1 MQLLENHVRV
11 LWRYLNHGEE
21 YSDLRCID
29 VNAGK
34 LLDRSI
40 VKGEEE
46 VVKWARI
53 WNGKG
58 NCFIGRNPRDAHG
71 SVTQLTTYSYDLDP
85 IRPKGFAADENSLRS
100 ALHGGRLILKDS
112 PAGYLASSGN
122 GALVLFRLAVPIRE
136 NFKAFEQWLASR
148 EDHFQQ
154 IFSAGG
160 LNVKCD
166 HTHDSARIIK
176 LLGTTSTKG
185 DRALW
190 RVARFIDLPSA
201 PYRLHAV
208 DLRVPQP
215 NSEVTERVGDLV
227 LQGVR
232 GGAGPAVALEQDGRG
247 GTRIMPIGSMGER
260 IESVTRALA
269 RLNPKRRE
277 DYTTWLQVGMSLTEL
292 GTVGLQLWDAWSR
305 PSTRYQEGICA
316 TKWKTFKTNPQG
328 GSQVSIGS
336 LNHWA
341 EIDSPSIEHT
351 SGLVRETSARSYDD
365 GIDDACPVSL
375 ETFMSDTTVTTWIC
389 RPFIARE
396 TIGFVAGLPETMK
409 TWLMM
414 DFAIECAKGGG
425 SWLGLFP
432 VEGARVLFVDQERAK
447 SETQR
452 RFKSIM
458 GAKGLVPSQLEGRLA
473 IRTGSSLQVD
483 NEASF
488 RKFTESIEKH
498 KPDIIIIDSFAT
510 IHSRE
515 ENSRSEIQTVM
526 ERIKHIRN
534 KYHCTVVFVDHE
546 NKSVFTDQ
554 QLKETPSAF
563 RMAGSVAKPAAAEF
577 VLTVRRF
584 DPHTAVVHHT
594 KSTLA
599 PSSASFSVT
608 LMDVE
613 NGVVVKGQK

>member
-1 MQLLENHVRV
+1 MELLENHIRTQ
-11 LWRYLNHGEE
+11 WRYLNHGQE

-40 VKGEEE
+40 VQGEEE

-53 WNGKG
+53 WNEKG
-58 NCFIGRNPRDAHG
+58 NCFIGRNPRHADG
-71 SVTQLTTYSYDLDP
+71 TVSRLTTYSYDLDP
-85 IRPKGFAADENSLRS
+85 IRPKGTATDEGSLRS
-100 ALHGGRLILKDS
+100 ALRAGRLILQECS
-112 PAGYLASSGN
+112 SGYLASSGN
-122 GALVLFRLAVPIRE
+122 GALVLFRLAVPIRKD
-136 NFKAFEQWLASR
+136 FKAFEQWLASR

-154 IFSAGG
+154 VFSSGG

-166 HTHDSARIIK
+166 RTHDSARIVK

-190 RVARFIDLPSA
+190 RVTRFIDLPSP
-201 PYRLHAV
+201 PYRVHPVHPGLFHPSAGDQADEIREPV
-208 DLRVPQP
+208 VVSGIR
-215 NSEVTERVGDLV
+215 ERS
-227 LQGVR
+227 
-232 GGAGPAVALEQDGRG
+232 GPATAVEKDGRG
-247 GTRIMPIGSMGER
+247 GTRTMPVGALGER

-277 DYTTWLQVGMSLTEL
+277 DYDSWLQVGMSLTEL

-336 LNHWA
+336 LIHWA
-341 EIDSPSIEHT
+341 DSDSPNTGHSVGQSNA
-351 SGLVRETSARSYDD
+351 SGD
-365 GIDDACPVSL
+365 DDALSL
-375 ETFMSDTTVTTWIC
+375 ESFMSDTTVTTWLC

-414 DFAIECAKGGG
+414 DLAVECAKGGG
-425 SWLGLFP
+425 LWLGLFP

-458 GAKGLVPSQLEGRLA
+458 GAKGLVPAQLEGRLA

-510 IHSRE
+510 IHSKE

-526 ERIKHIRN
+526 ERIKYIRN

-584 DPHTAVVHHT
+584 DPHTAIIHHT

-599 PSSASFSVT
+599 PSSESFSVS

-613 NGVVVKGQK
+613 NGVVVRGQK